1 MRFWVLWMIDAVI
14 AIIGVY
20 YFVIG
25 LADGSVSSFNL
36 GLWLQLLLVLVIVVG
51 GSLWLRSAG
60 RHGLATIVLLF
71 LALPGIL
78 YGLFMVILL
87 ITAPRWN

>member
-1 MRFWVLWMIDAVI
+1 MRFWVPWAIDAVI

-20 YFVIG
+20 YFVVG
-25 LADGSVSSFNL
+25 LADGSISSFNI

-51 GSLWLRSAG
+51 GGLWLKSAG
-60 RHGLATIVLLF
+60 RPGLATILVLL

-78 YGLFMVILL
+78 YGLFMVVLL